1 MGGFIMFLVI
11 AGGFVGL
18 IVWGVQHAKK
28 IRERWAA
35 FAQQHGLQYSG
46 GLSASSNPHIAGWYG
61 RTHVTVNTVT
71 RGSGKNRHTYTQ
83 FHGHI
88 NVAMPQGLNL
98 TREGLFNKVSKFF
111 GGQDVQLGDR
121 QLDDAFI
128 IKAHDAM
135 GAFNLM
141 RIPQVKQALLTFV
154 ARHPTMQL
162 NERHMMFEE
171 SGICSDMGRM
181 KAAIDDLAYLGQT
194 IEAGYQ
200 ELLGTRGQAPAA
212 GASGPTQL
220 RTPQA
225 KVRSAPAMPV
235 VNVADVLGAPANP
248 MAGVY
253 AAQKVRQE
261 ANAQAALAKNN
272 AEAAEARAQTD
283 QAVAQRQSEADA
295 RMNALRAQR
304 ESKMREASADA
315 EAQRTMGLTG
325 ARPLPSDSQR
335 RQPAE
340 SAALGNLAGAF
351 HALEHKMEDAG
362 AWTAQDVAKEG
373 KFISSGQGAADTFA
387 VQAQGDFSAGNAA
400 DAFKAPSGG
409 SAFDVPPA
417 GDAFKAPSW
426 QPVKYESPKFESPKY
441 EPPKYEPPKFDSNS
455 TAFSVDPAYVSP
467 APAPAAKPAAGQ
479 DMVTFDQLV
488 AKLGEAGMFS
498 GERDKLMEQV
508 RDRVFI
514 FEVQVERVERTFSF
528 DLPDKL
534 RDGRTI
540 EGKIVGKDIRVAAR
554 FPASE
559 NEKLDRVQGGVKLE
573 VQGSLA
579 KWDDLFKKATLNAL

>member
-1 MGGFIMFLVI
+1 MGGFVVFLVI

-18 IVWGVQHAKK
+18 IAWGMHHAKT
-28 IRERWAA
+28 IRLRWQG

-46 GLSASSNPHIAGWYG
+46 GTSATSSPHIAGWYG
-61 RTHVTVNTVT
+61 RTHVTINTVT

-83 FHGHI
+83 FHGQI

-141 RIPQVKQALLTFV
+141 RIAQVKQALLTFV

-162 NERHMMFEE
+162 NERHLMFEE
-171 SGICSDMGRM
+171 SGTCADMIRM

-200 ELLGTRGQAPAA
+200 ELLGAKGAAPVA

-220 RTPQA
+220 RSPQSR
-225 KVRSAPAMPV
+225 VRSAPTMPV
-235 VNVADVLGAPANP
+235 VNVADILGAPANP

-261 ANAQAALAKNN
+261 ASAQAAQARNN
-272 AEAAEARAQTD
+272 AQAAEARALNEQE
-283 QAVAQRQSEADA
+283 VAQRQSEADA
-295 RMNALRAQR
+295 RMGALRAQR
-304 ESKMREASADA
+304 EAKVREQSADA
-315 EAQRTMGLTG
+315 EARRTIDQTG
-325 ARPLPSDSQR
+325 ARALPSDSQR

-340 SAALGNLAGAF
+340 SAALGSLAGAF
-351 HALEHKMEDAG
+351 HALESKMQDAG

-373 KFISSGQGAADTFA
+373 KFISSGQGAGDAFA
-387 VQAQGDFSAGNAA
+387 VRAEGDFSAGNAA
-400 DAFKAPSGG
+400 DAFKVSSGG

-417 GDAFKAPSW
+417 GDAFKASSW
-426 QPVKYESPKFESPKY
+426 QPTKYETPKFESAKFETKADAFTVNAAY
-441 EPPKYEPPKFDSNS
+441 TPP
-455 TAFSVDPAYVSP
+455 TQPAKS
-467 APAPAAKPAAGQ
+467 APVLDIAS
-479 DMVTFDQLV
+479 FDQLV

-498 GERDKLMEQV
+498 GERDKLMDQV
-508 RDRVFI
+508 QDRVFI
-514 FEVQVERVERTFSF
+514 FEIQVERVERTFSF

-554 FPASE
+554 FPASD

-573 VQGSLA
+573 VQGCLA
-579 KWDDLFKKATLNAL
+579 KWDDLFKKATLNAF